1 MRANPVETLKSFRQI
16 KEARDGMY
24 VDTYNNYLEMALGGV
39 SENANEVCEID
50 IATGRPK
57 CRSAGKYRRQARKAR
72 RQTRR
77 SKRKANRKFKGGR
90 RY

>member
-1 MRANPVETLKSFRQI
+1 MRANPAETLKSFRQI

-24 VDTYNNYLEMALGGV
+24 VDTYNKYLKMAMGGA

-50 IATGRPK
+50 TATGRPK
-57 CRSAGKYRRQARKAR
+57 CPRSGKYKRQARKAR

-77 SKRKANRKFKGGR
+77 SKRRANRKFRGGR